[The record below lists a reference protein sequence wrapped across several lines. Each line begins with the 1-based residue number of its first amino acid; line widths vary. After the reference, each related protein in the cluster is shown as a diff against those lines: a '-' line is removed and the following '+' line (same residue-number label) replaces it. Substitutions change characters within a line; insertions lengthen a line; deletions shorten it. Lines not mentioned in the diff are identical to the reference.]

1 MPRSRSWSLESMI
14 RSASAFFLSSVPDC
28 CSKQSTN
35 VVLPWS
41 TWAMMAILR
50 SAFMIKSVSGQ
61 IICVRAGGVYTSA
74 ANSVQSGA
82 AQLATFRCISLK
94 AERSRAALLPLAKK
108 GPSTKSPLAASA
120 QGALH
125 QGLNIKVRP
134 SGAEQPSGERLFGCL
149 NDRSSHFVGIS
160 VRRGPSVL
168 QPSYP
173 AVCMRR
179 HRNADRSPSV

>member
-1 MPRSRSWSLESMI
+1 MLVYVSGSVCVNPSQAFCCRHACTSAKVASRSC
-14 RSASAFFLSSVPDC
+14 R
-28 CSKQSTN
+28 
-35 VVLPWS
+35 
-41 TWAMMAILR
+41 
-50 SAFMIKSVSGQ
+50 
-61 IICVRAGGVYTSA
+61 GVYTSA

-82 AQLATFRCISLK
+82 AQLATLRCISLK
-94 AERSRAALLPLAKK
+94 AERSRAALSTLAKKGPSTTKK

-134 SGAEQPSGERLFGCL
+134 SGAEQHSGERLFGCL